1 MGEGQSASEESR
13 ELGIA
18 FEPDGDK
25 IAAGR
30 SNAGRMAEKL
40 IGRRVT
46 SSAQ

>member
-1 MGEGQSASEESR
+1 MGEGQSPSEESR

-18 FEPDGDK
+18 FEPEGDK

-30 SNAGRMAEKL
+30 SNAGRMAGKP
-40 IGRRVT
+40 IGRRVA